1 MCCLH
6 QIGSGLFYTKMKQVL
21 HASFQL
27 LLIKSRMNKLNNRL
41 GLSRQV
47 EYHPTFDAL
56 ETSTSCQSL
65 LELITE
71 SRRHPKGQRM
81 DIQTFVKAEEECCKR
96 LISSENQGSNCHPS
110 SLPELATSPT
120 ALNSDRQ
127 TLAKFSRWF
136 RTLPLPSVHSFP
148 NPLPGKA
155 KPVRGENGVHRVLR
169 CP

>member
-1 MCCLH
+1 MSCLH
-6 QIGSGLFYTKMKQVL
+6 QRGSGLFYTKMKQVL
-21 HASFQL
+21 HAIFQL

-56 ETSTSCQSL
+56 ETPTSCQSL

-71 SRRHPKGQRM
+71 SRRYPKGQRM

-96 LISSENQGSNCHPS
+96 LISSENRGSNCHPF

-120 ALNSDRQ
+120 ALNSDRL

-136 RTLPLPSVHSFP
+136 RTLPLPSVHSFL

-155 KPVRGENGVHRVLR
+155 KPVREENDVHRVLR